1 MRSLAA
7 AALGS
12 LLLVAGCATG
22 TWNQS
27 PAFPDRQSSWT
38 VPLLNPLTSD
48 NPRVW
53 VELRGP
59 DGTLRALPLL
69 VDSGAAFTTLPADV
83 VDALGLARVERNS
96 VRVIDAAGRGRGWRG
111 AIVPE
116 ARIGSL
122 VLREVPFFASEG
134 AALLGADVLD
144 QHPWSIERR
153 RGVMTMGTAAWAGA
167 DVSNVDLRSRRWR
180 RNHLEL
186 VLDGEPTL
194 LYLDTGA
201 THTAI
206 DRTTGRQLRLAER
219 ELAHPRRYETAHGT
233 MTVRKLFRADA
244 ARLGHEQLGPMHMLP
259 LRGFRFGG
267 ALNDKVVGLL
277 GMDVLSRYDFRVAW
291 GERLQLRR
299 SPDLLG
305 STEARLTRW
314 PWLPTCQAGRRCV
327 SASLEPVATDSARI
341 TIRARARYDR
351 PTSFLFGCADPRGR
365 IHPRMPWVEMVSP
378 GLATGEVR
386 RFRITQETHPSY
398 GSVWARHAAREC
410 RSLPLLDVNPVE
422 PSALGGDPTPLVRF
436 HRRPLQAAAS
446 SR

>member
-7 AALGS
+7 PAVAW
-12 LLLVAGCATG
+12 LLLASGCATG

-27 PAFPDRQSSWT
+27 AAFPEGPSTWT
-38 VPLLNPLTSD
+38 VPLLSPLTTD

-59 DGTLRALPLL
+59 NGTVRALPLL
-69 VDSGAAFTTLPADV
+69 VDSGAAFTSLPADI
-83 VDALGLARVERNS
+83 VDDLGLGRVERNS
-96 VRVIDAAGRGRGWRG
+96 VRVIDAAGRGRGWSG

-122 VLREVPFFASEG
+122 VLRDVPFFASEG

-144 QHPWSIERR
+144 QHPWSIERG
-153 RGVMTMGTAAWAGA
+153 RGVMTLGTAPWTGAG
-167 DVSNVDLRSRRWR
+167 VSNVDLRSRRWR
-180 RNHLEL
+180 RNHVEL

-206 DRTTGRQLRLAER
+206 DRATGRALRLGEQH
-219 ELAHPRRYETAHGT
+219 LAHPRRYETAHGT

-244 ARLGHEQLGPMHMLP
+244 ASLGHERLGPMHVLP
-259 LRGFRFGG
+259 LRSFRFGG

-305 STEARLTRW
+305 STEARLSRW
-314 PWLPTCQAGRRCV
+314 SWLPTCPSGRRCV
-327 SASLEPVATDSARI
+327 SASLEPLSANSTRI
-341 TIRARARYDR
+341 TVHARAGYHR
-351 PTSFLFGCADPRGR
+351 PAAFLFGCVDHGGR
-365 IHPRMPWVEMVSP
+365 IHPRMPWVEMISP
-378 GLATGEVR
+378 GLATDEVH

-422 PSALGGDPTPLVRF
+422 ASVLAGDPTPLVRF
-436 HRRPLQAAAS
+436 HRRPLQAAATP
-446 SR
+446 R